1 MMQALGAKIDI
12 SNLQEWIFE
21 GGGRNASDKL
31 EKTQK
36 SPRSGIAT
44 GTLSEKVK

>member
-21 GGGRNASDKL
+21 GGGRNASGQAG
-31 EKTQK
+31 ENTEV
-36 SPRSGIAT
+36 PPERYRNEYFI
-44 GTLSEKVK
+44 